1 MKLWYYGCYIEMSGE
16 KDQQK
21 VKSEHKI
28 SESRQ
33 DDTSQDGK
41 EKDSTA
47 ALKEAGIKRSI
58 SGTKRRRS
66 EDELELHPTIDWEEE
81 GEGGGREGEI
91 KESDDRLT
99 SRKHSRRSGE
109 RGSLHRNSGGE
120 PKVSRTSSGDKEGE
134 KKRGG
139 KKGLVSA
146 VEEKIDRE
154 DGDLVPAVKHT
165 RGVKVYMFIEH
176 THTYVYSVL
185 MILVYT
191 CTLCMHIYIHVL
203 KNDN

>member
-1 MKLWYYGCYIEMSGE
+1 MSGDKE
-16 KDQQK
+16 QHK

-33 DDTSQDGK
+33 DDTSQDTK

-47 ALKEAGIKRSI
+47 AVKEVGIKRSI

-81 GEGGGREGEI
+81 GEGVGREGEI

-109 RGSLHRNSGGE
+109 SRSLHRNSGGE
-120 PKVSRTSSGDKEGE
+120 PKVSRTSTGDKDGE

-146 VEEKIDRE
+146 VGEKVDRE
-154 DGDLVPAVKHT
+154 DGDIAPAVKHT
-165 RGVKVYMFIEH
+165 RGVKVHVCLYMH
-176 THTYVYSVL
+176 TCTYSVL
-185 MILVYT
+185 MIHVHCVWTVY
-191 CTLCMHIYIHVL
+191 IY
-203 KNDN
+203 

>member
-1 MKLWYYGCYIEMSGE
+1 MSGE
-16 KDQQK
+16 KEQQK

-41 EKDSTA
+41 EKEA
-47 ALKEAGIKRSI
+47 VKEAGIKRSI

-139 KKGLVSA
+139 RKGLVSA
-146 VEEKIDRE
+146 VEEKVDRE

-165 RGVKVYMFIEH
+165 RGVKVYMFIER
-176 THTYVYSVL
+176 THTYIYSVL
-185 MILVYT
+185 MILVYIHVH
-191 CTLCMHIYIHVL
+191 CVCIVYIYIL